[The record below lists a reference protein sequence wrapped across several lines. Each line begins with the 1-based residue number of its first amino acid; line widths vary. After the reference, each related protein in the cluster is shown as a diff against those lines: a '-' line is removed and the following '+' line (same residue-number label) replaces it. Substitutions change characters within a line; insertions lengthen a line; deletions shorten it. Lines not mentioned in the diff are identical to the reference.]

1 MPVWGWLVIIGVG
14 EPCGGMAMAGQR
26 YEYKV
31 LVEYISPETK
41 GQYPHFS
48 RIEDQEGF
56 TKTLCEIFDRLPDY
70 VPEGWEVVSHDVTS
84 SRSTLVVT
92 VLLRRPVAKQARRQA
107 KAAS

>member
-1 MPVWGWLVIIGVG
+1 MFDAREDGWRAGDG
-14 EPCGGMAMAGQR
+14 RRWPAMAGER

-48 RIEDQEGF
+48 RIEDQEGL

-70 VPEGWEVVSHDVTS
+70 VPEGRDVVSHNITE

-92 VLLRRPVAKQARRQA
+92 VLLRRPVAKPVRRRA
-107 KAAS
+107 KAVS